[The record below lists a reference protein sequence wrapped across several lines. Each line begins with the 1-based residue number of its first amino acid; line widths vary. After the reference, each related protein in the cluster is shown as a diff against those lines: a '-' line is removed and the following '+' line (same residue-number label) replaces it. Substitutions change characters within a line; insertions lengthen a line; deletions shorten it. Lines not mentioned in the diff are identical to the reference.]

1 MFRKHKMAI
10 IISVFMLI
18 IAIVSSINFYLMLE
32 NLNTRDDRVRKSVEQ
47 VLESVK
53 KSEKIEPV
61 QAMPPVYI
69 PVKGVDYSDGKDGS
83 NGKNGTNGKD
93 GTSVKGDT
101 GSAGIAGVNG
111 KDGHDGL
118 TLEIRCN
125 TRKNRWETRYV
136 GDLTWQIMNNEV
148 VRCTTESKEN

>member
-93 GTSVKGDT
+93 G
-101 GSAGIAGVNG
+101 
-111 KDGHDGL
+111 HDGL